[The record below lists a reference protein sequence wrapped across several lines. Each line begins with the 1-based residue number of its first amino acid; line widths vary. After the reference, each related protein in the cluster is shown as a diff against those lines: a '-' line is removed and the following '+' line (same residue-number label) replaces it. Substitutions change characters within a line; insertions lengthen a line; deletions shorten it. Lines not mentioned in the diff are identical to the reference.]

1 MRPSTHGPR
10 TRHAHATHTPLIRLA
25 IVQTE
30 PSCFVA
36 THHAHATGV
45 ESFTYGDFE
54 EYYGVAN
61 ANAEWERAGREA
73 RAARKGSKARKL
85 VAAGAGGPASG
96 GGARAGG
103 VRDARSP
110 APAPAPTC
118 AASVS
123 TPASASA
130 SASTGGDGGGG
141 GGGGVGYESD

>member
-1 MRPSTHGPR
+1 MRLSTHGPR

-25 IVQTE
+25 IVQME
-30 PSCFVA
+30 PSCIVA
-36 THHAHATGV
+36 THHAHATGGQ
-45 ESFTYGDFE
+45 FTYGEFE
-54 EYYGVAN
+54 EYYGVEKAE
-61 ANAEWERAGREA
+61 AEWLRAGREA

>member
-10 TRHAHATHTPLIRLA
+10 TRHAHATHTPLIRLVL
-25 IVQTE
+25 VQTE

-45 ESFTYGDFE
+45 ESFTYDEFV
-54 EYYGVAN
+54 EYYGEKEAKVMWLKAGGQVA
-61 ANAEWERAGREA
+61 AP
-73 RAARKGSKARKL
+73 RKGSKARKL
-85 VAAGAGGPASG
+85 VAAGAGGRASG
-96 GGARAGG
+96 GCARAGG

>member
-1 MRPSTHGPR
+1 M
-10 TRHAHATHTPLIRLA
+10 
-25 IVQTE
+25 
-30 PSCFVA
+30 A

-45 ESFTYGDFE
+45 PFTYVEFV
-54 EYYGVAN
+54 EYYGAEKAKAAWLKAGGQVA
-61 ANAEWERAGREA
+61 
-73 RAARKGSKARKL
+73 AAPKGSKARKL
-85 VAAGAGGPASG
+85 VAAGAGGRASG
-96 GGARAGG
+96 GCARAGG

-110 APAPAPTC
+110 APAPAPTG